1 MSQVTL
7 GGNPIDVA
15 GHFPQAGDA
24 APAFKLTGADLADV
38 GLDAFAGKR
47 KVLNIVPSLDTGVC
61 AASARHFNTAAG
73 KLPNTVVVNISADL
87 PFAQKR
93 FCDAEGLK
101 HVSNLSTMR
110 SPQFGKDYGVVITDG
125 PLAGLMSRAVVVLDA
140 SNVVRYTEQVPEIA
154 QEPNYDKALA
164 ALKAI

>member
-1 MSQVTL
+1 
-7 GGNPIDVA
+7 
-15 GHFPQAGDA
+15 
-24 APAFKLTGADLADV
+24 
-38 GLDAFAGKR
+38 
-47 KVLNIVPSLDTGVC
+47 
-61 AASARHFNTAAG
+61 
-73 KLPNTVVVNISADL
+73 
-87 PFAQKR
+87 
-93 FCDAEGLK
+93 
-101 HVSNLSTMR
+101 MR